1 MEIMYLQANDWWTK
15 PCKWAAHNEE
25 RRNTMKTNF
34 QWKFMP
40 RVSTTGSMLAD
51 IMDASKKKQHKCG
64 SKLFTVKYIRVSAGA
79 KLFNIYGCL
88 GQSLVN

>member
-1 MEIMYLQANDWWTK
+1 MDAFHKSFNKESFGGEIVEIMDLQANDCWTK

-40 RVSTTGSMLAD
+40 RRCHNR
-51 IMDASKKKQHKCG
+51 QN
-64 SKLFTVKYIRVSAGA
+64 AGNCQILWIGA
-79 KLFNIYGCL
+79 T
-88 GQSLVN
+88 QM

>member
-1 MEIMYLQANDWWTK
+1 MDAFHKSFNKESFGGEIVEIMDLQANDWWTK

-34 QWKFMP
+34 QWRFMP

-51 IMDASKKKQHKCG
+51 IMDASKKKQH
-64 SKLFTVKYIRVSAGA
+64 
-79 KLFNIYGCL
+79 
-88 GQSLVN
+88 